1 VADPG
6 RTGPSNKE
14 LKLTKREHN
23 GASQLTSSV
32 RPTKP
37 QFEETDQLRYKKMIT
52 RRRVLVAAWMLLQ
65 LAGITAAQPAGAGPE
80 PLIGS
85 WRLNV
90 SASQIPAGEPQSLF
104 PRQRTET
111 YRRLESGRLQLTIQ
125 DGPSAPRTLSWPEH
139 GGVINDGGPPSD
151 DMTIETFIVPG
162 EWRVTY
168 LSKGSQYLT
177 MRKVVSADG
186 KRMRQ
191 EFRGEDAQH
200 KSFEALLVFDRQ

>member
-1 VADPG
+1 M
-6 RTGPSNKE
+6 
-14 LKLTKREHN
+14 
-23 GASQLTSSV
+23 
-32 RPTKP
+32 
-37 QFEETDQLRYKKMIT
+37 F
-52 RRRVLVAAWMLLQ
+52 LQ
-65 LAGITAAQPAGAGPE
+65 LAGITAAQPVGAEPE
-80 PLIGS
+80 PLIGT
-85 WRLNV
+85 WRLNM
-90 SASQIPAGEPQSLF
+90 SASHVPAGEPQSLF

-125 DGPSAPRTLSWPEH
+125 DGPSAPETRSWPAH
-139 GGVINDGGPPSD
+139 GGIIDDGGPPSD
-151 DMTIETFIVPG
+151 DMIIETFIVPG

-191 EFRGEDAQH
+191 EFRGEDAQR

>member
-1 VADPG
+1 
-6 RTGPSNKE
+6 
-14 LKLTKREHN
+14 
-23 GASQLTSSV
+23 
-32 RPTKP
+32 
-37 QFEETDQLRYKKMIT
+37 MIT
-52 RRRVLVAAWMLLQ
+52 RRLALAAAWMCLQ
-65 LAGITAAQPAGAGPE
+65 LAGIATAQPVGAETE
-80 PLIGS
+80 PLIGT

-90 SASQIPAGEPQSLF
+90 SDSQIPAGEPQSLF
-104 PRQRTET
+104 PKQRSET
-111 YRRLESGRLQLTIQ
+111 YRRLASGRLQLTIQ
-125 DGPSAPRTLSWPEH
+125 DGPSAPETRSWPAH
-139 GGVINDGGPPSD
+139 GGIIDDGGPPSD
-151 DMTIETFIVPG
+151 DMIIETFIVPG